1 MKNLVKTMLMSILT
15 VGTIMTFTAC
25 SSDDDIL
32 MEVKNN
38 AKTSINQYA
47 PTERTVLVYLAGKNN
62 LSKSL
67 QKKDRDT
74 SATTRC
80 WYSCVATCRERSL
93 GWHASVTVS

>member
-1 MKNLVKTMLMSILT
+1 MTRKKYLVKTMLMSILT

-62 LSKSL
+62 LSKSIQTNL
-67 QKKDRDT
+67 EQMK
-74 SATTRC
+74 
-80 WYSCVATCRERSL
+80 
-93 GWHASVTVS
+93 